1 MARWS
6 PVPPAAAA
14 AYKTLGGAGRGAQA
28 AVCTVH
34 CVYTVGERVTEY
46 TVYIAPVTH
55 QTIDN
60 QCHKSLAR
68 MMSCHIQFSSL
79 K

>member
-14 AYKTLGGAGRGAQA
+14 AYKTLGRGGAR
-28 AVCTVH
+28 CTGSSVH

-46 TVYIAPVTH
+46 TVYTAPVAH

>member
-1 MARWS
+1 M
-6 PVPPAAAA
+6 
-14 AYKTLGGAGRGAQA
+14 
-28 AVCTVH
+28 
-34 CVYTVGERVTEY
+34 YT
-46 TVYIAPVTH
+46 ASVTH

-68 MMSCHIQFSSL
+68 MMSCSVLVVKIDDDVSIKMGQIFLLENRTKFQTKDTGTFSKDVFSQGAV

>member
-28 AVCTVH
+28 AVH

-46 TVYIAPVTH
+46 TVYIAPVAH

-68 MMSCHIQFSSL
+68 MMSCSVFVV
-79 K
+79 KFYR